1 MIPAGCGPKLCQ
13 GFSLGHLDEFVH
25 IPGFIDKPGLLPS
38 PEGKKGSLAN

>member
-25 IPGFIDKPGLLPS
+25 IPGFIDKPGCSLRLR
-38 PEGKKGSLAN
+38 GKKGSLAN